1 MYEKVNITENH
12 LRILALFTRGYDK
25 EYYIREVQKLLGL
38 SPRTAYLI
46 LEDLEQK
53 TILASSMKGKI
64 KTYRLKNNVT
74 SRNYLVFVEQ
84 YKALAFLKSSDKLRE
99 IIDKIS
105 PLVKGVGVVF
115 GSYAKGAQKK
125 DSDLDIFVAGEC
137 DLESIS
143 RISAMYGIEIS
154 VKKYPLKAFK
164 DKMRTDIFLKEVMDA
179 HIIFKEAE
187 KFANMVMNYGK
198 D

>member
-53 TILASSMKGKI
+53 TILESSLKGKI
-64 KTYRLKNNVT
+64 KTYRLKNNIT
-74 SRNYLVFVEQ
+74 SRYYLVFVEQ
-84 YKALAFLKSSDKLRE
+84 YKTLAFLKSNDKIRE

-105 PLVKGVGVVF
+105 PLIKGIGLVF

-137 DLESIS
+137 DVENIS
-143 RISAMYGIEIS
+143 RISAIYGIEIS
-154 VKKYPLKAFK
+154 VKKYPLKTFK
-164 DKMRTDIFLKEVMDA
+164 DKMQTDIFIKEIMDA
-179 HIIFKEAE
+179 HLIFKEAE
-187 KFANMVMNYGK
+187 KFVKLVMSG
-198 D
+198 